1 VVSVLIDKVP
11 NLARNHILGPLEPI
25 FDGRL
30 NVENRPAVKFG
41 GVKLANLIVAAVL
54 AAVHS
59 REDERIG
66 VENVTVNLARV
77 GQLKEP
83 LSNLRRRTVNLVDE
97 EDDGRGAREGEPIG
111 RVPSGDALP
120 ADLRIARVGQTK
132 KVTFGHLRSAAFHDG
147 KAKVAGGLVDD
158 LGLADAVT
166 TAKKDGLANLR
177 DEGREGYEGS
187 EIDGHLEWFLE

>member
-1 VVSVLIDKVP
+1 
-11 NLARNHILGPLEPI
+11 
-25 FDGRL
+25 
-30 NVENRPAVKFG
+30 
-41 GVKLANLIVAAVL
+41 
-54 AAVHS
+54 
-59 REDERIG
+59 
-66 VENVTVNLARV
+66 VTVNLARV
-77 GQLKEP
+77 GQLKEA
-83 LSNLRRRTVNLVDE
+83 LSNFRRRTVNLVDE

-132 KVTFGHLRSAAFHDG
+132 KVAFGHLRSAAFHDG

-177 DEGREGYEGS
+177 DEGREGDEGS
-187 EIDGHLEWFLE
+187 EIDGHGVNSSKERVDGSVEELRPSTLKNIAHRGLKVKDFF